1 MRSGHSKL
9 LVQRERSVRTSSPKA
24 THTNKSRL
32 KQPHGILT
40 PWLTNTKISHHLRRH
55 TWTHALNVF
64 SDLLILLSLFIV
76 FIRCLCLDVCVELIK
91 ASGLVLGLRPGRE
104 VGVFSWTVLNCSFSV
119 CAAMLYLPTQAR
131 LGQPNYCLV
140 KCVAYFVSLR
150 KP

>member
-1 MRSGHSKL
+1 MLVVKMRSGHSKL
-9 LVQRERSVRTSSPKA
+9 LVQRERSVRTSSPQSH

-91 ASGLVLGLRPGRE
+91 ASGLVLGLRP
-104 VGVFSWTVLNCSFSV
+104 VGGKWVFSAGLFWIVLLVSAQQCCTSPPKRAWASQTTVLWNV
-119 CAAMLYLPTQAR
+119 
-131 LGQPNYCLV
+131 
-140 KCVAYFVSLR
+140 
-150 KP
+150 